1 MAKFLKKLAGGYVD
15 KELLIQITV
24 DKLQCFSKQSYLK
37 LFIEFKRGDKVE
49 RTECPVQIAAG
60 ETNTPINQT
69 FNKLSIFSEKKD
81 AKKPEFLEKLMEIR
95 LFGL

>member
-1 MAKFLKKLAGGYVD
+1 MQMTL
-15 KELLIQITV
+15 
-24 DKLQCFSKQSYLK
+24 DKLQCISKQPYLK

-60 ETNTPINQT
+60 ETITPINQT
-69 FNKLSIFSEKKD
+69 FNKLSIFYQKKD
-81 AKKPEFLEKLMEIR
+81 AKKPEFQEKLTTIR

>member
-60 ETNTPINQT
+60 ETSTSINQT

>member
-1 MAKFLKKLAGGYVD
+1 MTGGYVE
-15 KELLIQITV
+15 KELLMQITL

-49 RTECPVQIAAG
+49 RTECPVQLAAG
-60 ETNTPINQT
+60 ETSTSINQT
-69 FNKLSIFSEKKD
+69 FNKLSIFYEKKD
-81 AKKPEFLEKLMEIR
+81 AKKPEYQEKLTTIR